1 MEDALMSGI
10 PEALTIWLALLGV
23 SLLAFALLAV
33 VAGRTRPRSA
43 RVGAGPPAAHPP
55 RIAITRLALALAK
68 DATQTRPPQ
77 PQPTIDDEL
86 RFAGEVATAAA
97 RAAVTAE
104 RRNTEWV
111 CAQRAV
117 DAAWQAYEAAD
128 RAARRAIRAE
138 AFPTP
143 ATPLTPAEY
152 ATRERHLHRGAQAA
166 HARGELSTDQLID
179 AMSHRNGFD
188 PRAHP
193 FEQDAMLRRT
203 ARDRLLRVYLT
214 ASDLERTAWREA
226 DLAVAAKLSL
236 DREATNAARRVQE
249 THRLPSRTG
258 LLAARPRLAVR
269 GETDDGR
276 RIRRLGR
283 PHLVGPHLERA
294 HLVGPHVERRLLERR
309 DLGVTR

>member
-23 SLLAFALLAV
+23 RD
-33 VAGRTRPRSA
+33 GRQ
-43 RVGAGPPAAHPP
+43 PP
-55 RIAITRLALALAK
+55 R
-68 DATQTRPPQ
+68 PQ
-77 PQPTIDDEL
+77 PAGVDDEL
-86 RFAGEVATAAA
+86 RFAEEVATAAA

-111 CAQRAV
+111 CAHRAV
-117 DAAWQAYEAAD
+117 DAAWQAYEVAD
-128 RAARRAIRAE
+128 TAARRAIRAA

-152 ATRERHLHRGAQAA
+152 ATRERNLHRGARAA

-193 FEQDAMLRRT
+193 FEQDAMLRRI

-214 ASDLERTAWREA
+214 ASELERTAWREA
-226 DLAVAAKLSL
+226 DLAMAAKLSL
-236 DREATNAARRVQE
+236 DREASNAARKVRQ
-249 THRLPSRTG
+249 THRLSSRAS
-258 LLAARPRLAVR
+258 LLAARPRLAMR
-269 GETDDGR
+269 
-276 RIRRLGR
+276 
-283 PHLVGPHLERA
+283 
-294 HLVGPHVERRLLERR
+294 
-309 DLGVTR
+309 

>member
-23 SLLAFALLAV
+23 SLVAFALLAA
-33 VAGRTRPRSA
+33 VAGRARRRPAPIDADPTRAYVPRSP
-43 RVGAGPPAAHPP
+43 V
-55 RIAITRLALALAK
+55 TLLALAVAK
-68 DATQTRPPQ
+68 EGAKEGAAKVSNGTESNATDGRPE
-77 PQPTIDDEL
+77 PTGLDDEV
-86 RFAGEVATAAA
+86 RFAEEVATAAG
-97 RAAVTAE
+97 RAGVTAE

-128 RAARRAIRAE
+128 RAARRAIRAA

-152 ATRERHLHRGAQAA
+152 ASRERHLHRAARAA

-188 PRAHP
+188 PRMHP

-214 ASDLERTAWREA
+214 ASELERAAWRQA
-226 DLAVAAKLSL
+226 DLAMAAKQSL
-236 DREATNAARRVQE
+236 DREATNAAHKAQQ
-249 THRLPSRTG
+249 THRLLSRTG
-258 LLAARPRLAVR
+258 VLAVR
-269 GETDDGR
+269 PR
-276 RIRRLGR
+276 FALR
-283 PHLVGPHLERA
+283 
-294 HLVGPHVERRLLERR
+294 
-309 DLGVTR
+309 